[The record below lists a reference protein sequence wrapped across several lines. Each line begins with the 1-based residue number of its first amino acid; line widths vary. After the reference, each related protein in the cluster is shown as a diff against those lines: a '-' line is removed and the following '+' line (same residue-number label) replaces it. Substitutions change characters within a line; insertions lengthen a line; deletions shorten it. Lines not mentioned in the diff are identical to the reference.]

1 MVPMQVTFTTPVSSV
16 DHSYATNTEYELPDL
31 LASQWI
37 TCGYC
42 EAVEAEEAVPAAP
55 VKRKPATA
63 TSPRA
68 VKTRKTKKGKS

>member
-1 MVPMQVTFTTPVSSV
+1 MQVTFTTPVSSV

-42 EAVEAEEAVPAAP
+42 EAVEAEEDI
-55 VKRKPATA
+55 PATA
-63 TSPRA
+63 VKKKPTTTRRPRS
-68 VKTRKTKKGKS
+68 VPTRKTKKGKLL